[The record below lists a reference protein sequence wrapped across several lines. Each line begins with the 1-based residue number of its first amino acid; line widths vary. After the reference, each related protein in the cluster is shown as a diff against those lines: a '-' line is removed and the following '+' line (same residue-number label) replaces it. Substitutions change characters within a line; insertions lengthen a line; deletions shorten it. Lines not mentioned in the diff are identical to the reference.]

1 MEQISLFYGFTKEEQ
16 QQIQNLGCMRRQKSE
31 KNQRI
36 LHMGDFIRE
45 IGLVLT
51 GSIRIENV
59 DVWGNKSI
67 LGHLAEGQ
75 TFAETYVFCE
85 EMVMVDVVAAEPT
98 EILFLHI
105 KRLEQ
110 EGEMSTWQ
118 VKLLWKLLRMSS
130 EKNLLLT
137 SRLFNLSAKSVRGRL
152 LTYLNEQAVKA
163 GNTRFSIPFTRQQMA
178 DYLNLDRSALSK
190 ELCHMRDEGLLDFHK
205 NTFRLFEKK

>member
-16 QQIQNLGCMRRQKSE
+16 QQIQNLGCMRRQKFE

-205 NTFRLFEKK
+205 NTFRLFVKK

>member
-1 MEQISLFYGFTKEEQ
+1 
-16 QQIQNLGCMRRQKSE
+16 
-31 KNQRI
+31 
-36 LHMGDFIRE
+36 MGDFIRE

-163 GNTRFSIPFTRQQMA
+163 EIPGFP
-178 DYLNLDRSALSK
+178 YLLPDSK
-190 ELCHMRDEGLLDFHK
+190 WQIISTLTAVHCPK
-205 NTFRLFEKK
+205 NYAT

>member
-1 MEQISLFYGFTKEEQ
+1 
-16 QQIQNLGCMRRQKSE
+16 
-31 KNQRI
+31 
-36 LHMGDFIRE
+36 MGDFIRE

-118 VKLLWKLLRMSS
+118 VKLLWRLLRMSS